1 MDRKNLTLRLH
12 LWLEYNK
19 GIYFGIGRV
28 QLLNA
33 IEELGS
39 LRKAAGKLG
48 MSYRA
53 AWGKIK
59 ATEKATGVKLL
70 KRRGQKREGY
80 ELTKGGKEM
89 RDKFFQWF
97 DTVETI
103 ALKEAR
109 NIFQI
114 HISSMQQEKSLPLK
128 RERPG
133 RKKMMIEAGSRSSS
147 PKPS

>member
-12 LWLEYNK
+12 LWLEDNQ

-39 LRKAAGKLG
+39 LRKAADKLG

-59 ATEKATGVKLL
+59 ATQKATGVKLL
-70 KRRGQKREGY
+70 KRRGEKREGY
-80 ELTKGGKEM
+80 QLTQEGKEM
-89 RDKFFQWF
+89 RDRFLKWF
-97 DTVETI
+97 DTVEAV
-103 ALKEAR
+103 ALKEAK
-109 NIFQI
+109 NIFQA
-114 HISSMQQEKSLPLK
+114 HINKYASEEKPSVK
-128 RERPG
+128 KG
-133 RKKMMIEAGSRSSS
+133 VSRKKE
-147 PKPS
+147 

>member
-1 MDRKNLTLRLH
+1 MDRKALTLRLH

-39 LRKAAGKLG
+39 LRKAADKLG

-59 ATEKATGVKLL
+59 ASQKATGVKLL
-70 KRRGQKREGY
+70 KRRGQKRDGY
-80 ELTKGGKEM
+80 ELTQEGKEL
-89 RDKFFQWF
+89 RDKFLQWF
-97 DTVETI
+97 DAVEAN
-103 ALKEAR
+103 ALKEAKK
-109 NIFQI
+109 IFRARV
-114 HISSMQQEKSLPLK
+114 SKYA
-128 RERPG
+128 
-133 RKKMMIEAGSRSSS
+133 AGK
-147 PKPS
+147 KPSRNDRASR

>member
-1 MDRKNLTLRLH
+1 MDRKTLTLRLH
-12 LWLEYNK
+12 LWLEDNT

-39 LRKAAGKLG
+39 LRKAADKLG

-59 ATEKATGVKLL
+59 ATQKATGVKLL
-70 KRRGQKREGY
+70 KRRGEKREGY
-80 ELTKGGKEM
+80 QLTAEGKEM
-89 RDKFFQWF
+89 RDKFLQWF
-97 DTVETI
+97 DAVETV

-109 NIFQI
+109 NIFKI
-114 HISSMQQEKSLPLK
+114 HISKYAA
-128 RERPG
+128 G
-133 RKKMMIEAGSRSSS
+133 KKPSVKKGASRGFS

>member
-1 MDRKNLTLRLH
+1 MDKKTLTLRLH
-12 LWLEYNK
+12 LWLEDNK

-39 LRKAAGKLG
+39 LRKAADKMG

-59 ATEKATGVKLL
+59 ATQKATGVKLL
-70 KRRGQKREGY
+70 KRRGEKREGY
-80 ELTKGGKEM
+80 QLTPEGKEM
-89 RDKFFQWF
+89 RDKFLQWF
-97 DTVETI
+97 DTVEI
-103 ALKEAR
+103 VALKEAR

-114 HISSMQQEKSLPLK
+114 HISNYAAGKKPSL
-128 RERPG
+128 
-133 RKKMMIEAGSRSSS
+133 KKGASRDSS